1 LNERALAERKPVDAK
16 PDPQDMPKKTKKKR
30 KNKRRQKKIPSPT
43 PLDLDGDEPG
53 KTPGQKQKE
62 QNAKYF
68 RELQDLGEE
77 YELPKPKKPE
87 R

>member
-1 LNERALAERKPVDAK
+1 MPQNEDILET
-16 PDPQDMPKKTKKKR
+16 PKKTKKKR
-30 KNKRRQKKIPSPT
+30 KNKRKKIPP
-43 PLDLDGDEPG
+43 PAIE
-53 KTPGQKQKE
+53 PGQKQKE

-68 RELQDLGEE
+68 KELQDLGEE